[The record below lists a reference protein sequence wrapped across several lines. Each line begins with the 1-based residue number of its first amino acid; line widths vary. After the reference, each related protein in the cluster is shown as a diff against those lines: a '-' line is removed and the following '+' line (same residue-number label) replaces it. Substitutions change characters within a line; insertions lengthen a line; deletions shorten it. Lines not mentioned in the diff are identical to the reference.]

1 MNTRNRTSSEHI
13 GYGLSIFLFFRSFIK
28 KDIWKII
35 VLFYKEKS
43 CINQSGIGY
52 KQKYK
57 PKKIFERKKKEN
69 RGIHHWWNINKNWF
83 RINWYGFGL
92 LLSNLRVRKSLE
104 LVGISKERNMLLAE
118 RFISSLVGI
127 QGQHPVSTDGWRYLV
142 STAQACKFLRLP
154 HHIHSPYEKS
164 IIIERTM
171 QYMIKDRT
179 ECFDDYFP
187 CRRNKCRLIRTCDA
201 LNEYVYGDA

>member
-1 MNTRNRTSSEHI
+1 MSYLFLWIQETEHLRNILAMVYLYFYFS
-13 GYGLSIFLFFRSFIK
+13 GLSLRKTSERLSSCFIK
-28 KDIWKII
+28 R
-35 VLFYKEKS
+35 EKS

-127 QGQHPVSTDGWRYLV
+127 HGHQHPSSFHRWMEVLG
-142 STAQACKFLRLP
+142 
-154 HHIHSPYEKS
+154 IHSTSLQVFEVASSYP
-164 IIIERTM
+164 
-171 QYMIKDRT
+171 
-179 ECFDDYFP
+179 FP
-187 CRRNKCRLIRTCDA
+187 LWEEHHYRKNNAVHDKR
-201 LNEYVYGDA
+201 